1 MMRKRTEFLSARNGV
16 RASANALRCETC
28 IADKKR
34 DHPRIGLTV
43 TKKNGNAVKRN
54 RIKRR
59 MRGAIQS
66 ASDLTMRNGNDYVFI
81 AKPNAITV
89 PFVTL
94 KSDIADLIRKSH
106 KRLDAPSTAHNAK
119 PGRVNHG

>member
-1 MMRKRTEFLSARNGV
+1 MRKRAEFLGARNGV
-16 RASANALRCETC
+16 RATASSLRCETV
-28 IADKKR
+28 IADKER

-66 ASDLTMRNGNDYVFI
+66 AANPTMRDGNDYVFI
-81 AKPNAITV
+81 AKPNALNV

-94 KSDIADLIRKSH
+94 QSDIADLIRKSH
-106 KRLDAPSTAHNAK
+106 KRLDAESTAHNAK